1 MPNGKSWYR
10 SRNGSNLVT
19 PLREQLAAGLLHLRT
34 IAGLSRGQL
43 ALSSGFSRPS
53 LNHLERGITGGM
65 LDTADRYAAGCR
77 GTLTI
82 VASARGEEARAA
94 LAEAVATMPLEDV
107 DVLLR
112 LVRARPH
119 LPDLEWRLLA
129 DATELRVRA
138 LSSAEQPAPR
148 TLLPR

>member
-34 IAGLSRGQL
+34 IAGLSLGQL

-82 VASARGEEARAA
+82 
-94 LAEAVATMPLEDV
+94 VATMPLEDV

-148 TLLPR
+148 TLLPRK